1 MNQNTEDVYK
11 ELKNKKKGCENNL
24 YKIKKGIKILLMM
37 FVIICMSF
45 LNFTNAVTASNL
57 DTANIQS
64 LGDCGQLLKYKGSI
78 VITYYAGYTYD
89 GITYPAYC
97 LDKTKHGVSDTNP
110 EYAVSVEEAIKDVN
124 LWKIIINGYP
134 YKTIEELG
142 VANKEEAFT
151 ATKQAIYT
159 YIHGNQLSDYEAIG
173 EAGQRTLNALYKI
186 VNDANHSTEIQISNQ
201 VDIQKLQENWEQ
213 DRIMSDYVSKTY
225 KVNSQTNI
233 HNFKVRIT
241 DENGQTIE
249 GIKIANENNEEKEEF
264 SADEIFKILI
274 PIKNMTEDKTIKIN
288 IQTKINTKPI
298 LYGKAS
304 DPNLQDYALT
314 ASTYEDGTGEE
325 KDYYSKNGTKLI
337 IIKQDKETGE
347 KLQGVEFQL
356 LDENKNVIYTNLQTD
371 NDGKIVIGNLIPG
384 KYYIK
389 ETRSI
394 SGYELY
400 EELIEIDTEL
410 NEEMTVTVN
419 NSKEKE
425 PTFEITTEN
434 KQVSNKRILP
444 VTGM

>member
-1 MNQNTEDVYK
+1 MQ
-11 ELKNKKKGCENNL
+11 
-24 YKIKKGIKILLMM
+24 KIKKGIKIILMILMM
-37 FVIICMSF
+37 TCMSF
-45 LNFTNAVTASNL
+45 LNFTNAVIASSHIN
-57 DTANIQS
+57 TANIQS

-97 LDKTKHGVSDTNP
+97 LDKTKQGVSATNP
-110 EYAVSVEEAIKDVN
+110 AYTVSVEEAIKDVN

-186 VNDANHSTEIQISNQ
+186 VNSANQSTETQISNQ
-201 VDIQKLQENWEQ
+201 IDILKLQEQWKQ
-213 DRIMSDYVSKTY
+213 DEIMPDYVSKTY
-225 KVNSQTNI
+225 KVSSETNI
-233 HNFKVRIT
+233 RNFKVNVT
-241 DENGQTIE
+241 DENGKGIE
-249 GIKIANENNEEKEEF
+249 GIKITNEKNEEKEEF
-264 SADEIFKILI
+264 TSDEVFKILI
-274 PIKNMTEDKTIKIN
+274 PIKTMTEDKTIKIY
-288 IQTKINTKPI
+288 IETEINTKPI

-304 DPNLQDYALT
+304 DSNLQDYALT

-325 KDYYSKNGTKLI
+325 KDYYSKNQTKLI
-337 IIKQDKETGE
+337 IIKKDKETGE
-347 KLQGVEFQL
+347 NLQGVEFQV
-356 LDENKNVIYTNLQTD
+356 LDENKNVIYTNLKTD
-371 NDGKIVIGNLIPG
+371 ENGKIIVENLIPG

-389 ETRSI
+389 ETRTI
-394 SGYELY
+394 SGYEIY
-400 EELIEIDTEL
+400 EDLIEVDISL

-419 NSKEKE
+419 NHEEEIPEIEKTIDNKEV
-425 PTFEITTEN
+425 T
-434 KQVSNKRILP
+434 SKRILP

>member
-1 MNQNTEDVYK
+1 M
-11 ELKNKKKGCENNL
+11 
-24 YKIKKGIKILLMM
+24 ILMM
-37 FVIICMSF
+37 TCMSF
-45 LNFTNAVTASNL
+45 LNFTNAVIASSHIN
-57 DTANIQS
+57 TANIQS

-97 LDKTKHGVSDTNP
+97 LDKTKQGVSVTNP
-110 EYAVSVEEAIKDVN
+110 AYTVSVEEAIKDVN

-186 VNDANHSTEIQISNQ
+186 VNSANQSTETQISNQ
-201 VDIQKLQENWEQ
+201 VDILKLQEQWKQ
-213 DRIMSDYVSKTY
+213 DEIMPDYVSKTY
-225 KVNSQTNI
+225 KVSSETNI
-233 HNFKVRIT
+233 RNFKVNVT
-241 DENGQTIE
+241 DENGKGIE
-249 GIKIANENNEEKEEF
+249 GIKITNEKNEEKEEF
-264 SADEIFKILI
+264 TSDEVFKILI
-274 PIKNMTEDKTIKIN
+274 PIKTMTEDKTIKIY
-288 IQTKINTKPI
+288 IETEINTKPI

-304 DPNLQDYALT
+304 DSNLQDYALT

-325 KDYYSKNGTKLI
+325 KDYYSKNQTKLI
-337 IIKQDKETGE
+337 IIKKDKETGE
-347 KLQGVEFQL
+347 NLQGVEFQV
-356 LDENKNVIYTNLQTD
+356 LDENKNVIYTNLKTD
-371 NDGKIVIGNLIPG
+371 ENGKIIVENLIPG

-389 ETRSI
+389 ETRTI
-394 SGYELY
+394 SGYEIY
-400 EELIEIDTEL
+400 EDLIEVDISL

-419 NSKEKE
+419 NHEEEIPEIEKTIDNKEV
-425 PTFEITTEN
+425 T
-434 KQVSNKRILP
+434 SKRILP

>member
-1 MNQNTEDVYK
+1 M
-11 ELKNKKKGCENNL
+11 
-24 YKIKKGIKILLMM
+24 ILMM
-37 FVIICMSF
+37 TCMSF
-45 LNFTNAVTASNL
+45 LNFTNAVIASSHIN
-57 DTANIQS
+57 TANIQS

-97 LDKTKHGVSDTNP
+97 LDKTKQGVSATNP
-110 EYAVSVEEAIKDVN
+110 AYTVSVEEAIKDVN

-186 VNDANHSTEIQISNQ
+186 VNSANQSTETQISNQ
-201 VDIQKLQENWEQ
+201 VDILKLQEQWKQ
-213 DRIMSDYVSKTY
+213 DEIMPDYVSKTY
-225 KVNSQTNI
+225 KVSSETNI
-233 HNFKVRIT
+233 RNFKVNVT
-241 DENGQTIE
+241 DENGKGIE
-249 GIKIANENNEEKEEF
+249 GIKITNEKNEEKEEF
-264 SADEIFKILI
+264 TSDEVFKISI
-274 PIKNMTEDKTIKIN
+274 PIKTMTEDKTIKIH
-288 IQTKINTKPI
+288 IETEINTKPI

-304 DPNLQDYALT
+304 DSNLQDYALT

-325 KDYYSKNGTKLI
+325 KDYYSKNQTKLI
-337 IIKQDKETGE
+337 IIKKDKETGE
-347 KLQGVEFQL
+347 NLQGVEFQV
-356 LDENKNVIYTNLQTD
+356 LDENKNVIYTNLKTD
-371 NDGKIVIGNLIPG
+371 ENGKIIVENLIPG

-389 ETRSI
+389 ETRTI
-394 SGYELY
+394 SGYEIY
-400 EELIEIDTEL
+400 EDLIEVDISL

-419 NSKEKE
+419 NHEEEIPEIEKTIDNKEV
-425 PTFEITTEN
+425 T
-434 KQVSNKRILP
+434 SKRILP

>member
-1 MNQNTEDVYK
+1 M
-11 ELKNKKKGCENNL
+11 
-24 YKIKKGIKILLMM
+24 ILMM
-37 FVIICMSF
+37 TCMSF
-45 LNFTNAVTASNL
+45 LNFTNAVIASSHIN
-57 DTANIQS
+57 TANIQS

-97 LDKTKHGVSDTNP
+97 LDKTKQGVSATNP
-110 EYAVSVEEAIKDVN
+110 AYTVSVEEAIKDVN

-186 VNDANHSTEIQISNQ
+186 VNSANQSTETQISNQ
-201 VDIQKLQENWEQ
+201 IDILKLQEQWKQ
-213 DRIMSDYVSKTY
+213 DEIMPDYVSKTY
-225 KVNSQTNI
+225 KVSSETNI
-233 HNFKVRIT
+233 RNFKVNVT
-241 DENGQTIE
+241 DENGKGIE
-249 GIKIANENNEEKEEF
+249 GIKITNEKNEEKEEF
-264 SADEIFKILI
+264 TSDEVFKILI
-274 PIKNMTEDKTIKIN
+274 PIKTMTEDKTIKIY
-288 IQTKINTKPI
+288 IETEINTKPI

-304 DPNLQDYALT
+304 DSNLQDYALT

-325 KDYYSKNGTKLI
+325 KDYYSKNQTKLI
-337 IIKQDKETGE
+337 IIKKDKETGE
-347 KLQGVEFQL
+347 NLQGVEFQV
-356 LDENKNVIYTNLQTD
+356 LDENKNVIYTNLKTD
-371 NDGKIVIGNLIPG
+371 ENGKIIVENLIPG

-389 ETRSI
+389 ETRTI
-394 SGYELY
+394 SGYEIY
-400 EELIEIDTEL
+400 EDLIEVDISL

-419 NSKEKE
+419 NHEEEIPEIEKTIDNKEV
-425 PTFEITTEN
+425 T
-434 KQVSNKRILP
+434 SKRILP

>member
-1 MNQNTEDVYK
+1 MQ
-11 ELKNKKKGCENNL
+11 
-24 YKIKKGIKILLMM
+24 KIKKGIKIILMILMM
-37 FVIICMSF
+37 TCMSF
-45 LNFTNAVTASNL
+45 LNFTNAVIASSHIN
-57 DTANIQS
+57 TANIQS

-97 LDKTKHGVSDTNP
+97 LDKTKQGVSVTNP
-110 EYAVSVEEAIKDVN
+110 AYTVSVEEAIKDVN

-186 VNDANHSTEIQISNQ
+186 VNSANQSTETQISNQ
-201 VDIQKLQENWEQ
+201 VDILKLQEQWKQ
-213 DRIMSDYVSKTY
+213 DEIMPDYVSKTY
-225 KVNSQTNI
+225 KVSSETNI
-233 HNFKVRIT
+233 RNFKVNVT
-241 DENGQTIE
+241 DENGKGIE
-249 GIKIANENNEEKEEF
+249 GIKITNEKNEEKEEF
-264 SADEIFKILI
+264 TSDEVFKILI
-274 PIKNMTEDKTIKIN
+274 PIKTMTEDKTIN
-288 IQTKINTKPI
+288 IHIETEINTKPI

-304 DPNLQDYALT
+304 DSNLQDYALT

-325 KDYYSKNGTKLI
+325 KDYYSKNQTKLI
-337 IIKQDKETGE
+337 IIKKDKETGE
-347 KLQGVEFQL
+347 NLQGVEFQV
-356 LDENKNVIYTNLQTD
+356 LDENKNVIYTNLKTD
-371 NDGKIVIGNLIPG
+371 ENGKIIVENLIPG

-389 ETRSI
+389 ETRTI
-394 SGYELY
+394 SGYEIY
-400 EELIEIDTEL
+400 EDLIEVDISL

-419 NSKEKE
+419 NHEEEIPEIEK
-425 PTFEITTEN
+425 TTEN
-434 KQVSNKRILP
+434 KEVTSKRILP

>member
-1 MNQNTEDVYK
+1 MQ
-11 ELKNKKKGCENNL
+11 
-24 YKIKKGIKILLMM
+24 KIKKGIKIILMILMM
-37 FVIICMSF
+37 TCMSF
-45 LNFTNAVTASNL
+45 LNFTNAVIASSHIN
-57 DTANIQS
+57 TANIQS

-97 LDKTKHGVSDTNP
+97 LDKTKQGVSATNP
-110 EYAVSVEEAIKDVN
+110 AYTVSVEEAIKDVN

-186 VNDANHSTEIQISNQ
+186 VNSANQSTETQISNQ
-201 VDIQKLQENWEQ
+201 VDILKLQEQWKQ
-213 DRIMSDYVSKTY
+213 DEIMPDYVSKTY
-225 KVNSQTNI
+225 KVSSETNI
-233 HNFKVRIT
+233 RNFKVNVT
-241 DENGQTIE
+241 DENGKGIE
-249 GIKIANENNEEKEEF
+249 GIKITNEKNEEKEEF
-264 SADEIFKILI
+264 TSDEVFKILI
-274 PIKNMTEDKTIKIN
+274 PIKTMTEDKTIKIY
-288 IQTKINTKPI
+288 IETEINTKPI

-304 DPNLQDYALT
+304 DSNLQDYALT

-325 KDYYSKNGTKLI
+325 KDYYSKNQTKLI
-337 IIKQDKETGE
+337 IIKKDKETGE
-347 KLQGVEFQL
+347 NLQGVEFQV
-356 LDENKNVIYTNLQTD
+356 LDENKNVIYTNLKTD
-371 NDGKIVIGNLIPG
+371 ENGKIIVENLIPG

-389 ETRSI
+389 ETRTI
-394 SGYELY
+394 SGYEIY
-400 EELIEIDTEL
+400 EDLIEVDISL

-419 NSKEKE
+419 NHEEEIPEIEK
-425 PTFEITTEN
+425 TTEN
-434 KQVSNKRILP
+434 KEVTSKRILP

>member
-1 MNQNTEDVYK
+1 MQ
-11 ELKNKKKGCENNL
+11 
-24 YKIKKGIKILLMM
+24 KIKKGIKIILMILMM
-37 FVIICMSF
+37 TCMSF
-45 LNFTNAVTASNL
+45 LNFTNAVIASSHIN
-57 DTANIQS
+57 TANIQS

-97 LDKTKHGVSDTNP
+97 LDKTKQGVSATNP
-110 EYAVSVEEAIKDVN
+110 AYTVSVEEAIKDVN

-186 VNDANHSTEIQISNQ
+186 VNSANQSTETQISNQ
-201 VDIQKLQENWEQ
+201 IDILKLQEQWKQ
-213 DRIMSDYVSKTY
+213 DEIMPDYVSKTY
-225 KVNSQTNI
+225 KVSSETNI
-233 HNFKVRIT
+233 RNFKVNVT
-241 DENGQTIE
+241 DENGKGIE
-249 GIKIANENNEEKEEF
+249 GIKITNEKNEEKEEF
-264 SADEIFKILI
+264 TSDEVFKILI
-274 PIKNMTEDKTIKIN
+274 PIKTMTEDKTIHIE
-288 IQTKINTKPI
+288 TEINTKPI

-304 DPNLQDYALT
+304 DSNLQDYALT

-325 KDYYSKNGTKLI
+325 KDYYSKNQTKLI
-337 IIKQDKETGE
+337 IIKKDKETGE
-347 KLQGVEFQL
+347 NLQGVEFQV
-356 LDENKNVIYTNLQTD
+356 LDENKNVIYTNLKTD
-371 NDGKIVIGNLIPG
+371 ENGKIIVENLIPG

-389 ETRSI
+389 ETRTI
-394 SGYELY
+394 SGYEIY
-400 EELIEIDTEL
+400 EDLIEVDISL

-419 NSKEKE
+419 NHEE
-425 PTFEITTEN
+425 EIPEIDKTTEN
-434 KQVSNKRILP
+434 KEVTSKRILP

>member
-1 MNQNTEDVYK
+1 MQ
-11 ELKNKKKGCENNL
+11 
-24 YKIKKGIKILLMM
+24 KIKKGIKIILMILMM
-37 FVIICMSF
+37 TCMSF
-45 LNFTNAVTASNL
+45 LNFTNAVIASSHIN
-57 DTANIQS
+57 TANIQS

-97 LDKTKHGVSDTNP
+97 LDKTKQGVSVTNP
-110 EYAVSVEEAIKDVN
+110 AYTVSVEEAIKDVN

-186 VNDANHSTEIQISNQ
+186 VNSANQSTETQISNQ
-201 VDIQKLQENWEQ
+201 VDILKLQEQWKQ
-213 DRIMSDYVSKTY
+213 DEIMPDYVSKTY
-225 KVNSQTNI
+225 KVSSETNI
-233 HNFKVRIT
+233 RNFKVNVT
-241 DENGQTIE
+241 DENGKGIE
-249 GIKIANENNEEKEEF
+249 GIKITNEKNEEKEEF
-264 SADEIFKILI
+264 TSDEVFKILI
-274 PIKNMTEDKTIKIN
+274 PIKTMTEDKTIKIH
-288 IQTKINTKPI
+288 IETEINTKPI

-304 DPNLQDYALT
+304 DSNLQDYALT

-325 KDYYSKNGTKLI
+325 KDYYSKNQTKLI
-337 IIKQDKETGE
+337 IIKKDKETGE
-347 KLQGVEFQL
+347 NLQGVEFQV
-356 LDENKNVIYTNLQTD
+356 LDENKNVIYTNLKTD
-371 NDGKIVIGNLIPG
+371 ENGKIIVENLIPG

-389 ETRSI
+389 ETRTI
-394 SGYELY
+394 SGYEIY
-400 EELIEIDTEL
+400 EDLIEVDISL

-419 NSKEKE
+419 NHEE
-425 PTFEITTEN
+425 EIPEIDKTTEN
-434 KQVSNKRILP
+434 KEVTSKRILP